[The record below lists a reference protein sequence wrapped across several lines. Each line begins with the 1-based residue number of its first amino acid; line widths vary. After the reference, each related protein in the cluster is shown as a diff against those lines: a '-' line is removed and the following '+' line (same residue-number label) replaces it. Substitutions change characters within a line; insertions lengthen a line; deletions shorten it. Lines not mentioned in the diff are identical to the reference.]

1 MTSFCCWTLTA
12 SLLTACATRPPPQAA
27 ACPAC
32 ACQCPQTTPGSPV
45 ASGPPVAAPPVAGAS
60 AGPTSEEIQESIRV
74 ASRKMN
80 HGDGEGCLVDL
91 DRLKARAP
99 STEATLV
106 YLRAQCE
113 MLDGKCQAGKQRLVT
128 HMRVETNTHV
138 DRANATAEAMAAMY
152 CRGGDATDRDR
163 LLGALQELVTA
174 AYSETR
180 TPEQCRA
187 TVATIRSLIPR
198 VKPRDADDHQI
209 ANADRSL
216 YATAPGCFARA
227 GDCASAWQLHRE
239 LFPQENL
246 KNVDSKVRADVLA
259 STFDSLVPRCKG
271 KR

>member
-1 MTSFCCWTLTA
+1 MTSSRCWTLTA
-12 SLLTACATRPPPQAA
+12 ALLAACATQPPPQAA

-32 ACQCPQTTPGSPV
+32 VCECPQTTPGSPG
-45 ASGPPVAAPPVAGAS
+45 SPGSPVAV
-60 AGPTSEEIQESIRV
+60 AGPTSEEIQESIR
-74 ASRKMN
+74 ALSRKMN
-80 HGDGEGCLVDL
+80 HGDGKGCLAGL
-91 DRLKARAP
+91 DQLKARAP

-113 MLDGKCQAGKQRLVT
+113 MLDGNCQAGKQRLVT

-138 DRANATAEAMAAMY
+138 DRATATAEAMAAMY

-187 TVATIRSLIPR
+187 TVATIRTLIPK
-198 VKPRDADDHQI
+198 VKPRDVDDHQI
-209 ANADRSL
+209 ANADKSL